1 VGKSGAPIGDIR
13 MVGADSEFKVRDV
26 QIFFADAGHAERA
39 LDLLREVE
47 GAEVLFVSNDA
58 LEIHRGGTIETVSR
72 VPLETVMDLR
82 MVYTPGV
89 ASVCKRIAELPEA
102 AWDYTHKGNRI
113 AIVTNG
119 TAVLGLGDIGPLA
132 SLPVME
138 GKAAIL
144 AHYVGVSAD
153 PVLLDTKDED
163 EIVEIVAKMASHYGA
178 IQLEDIAAP
187 ACFEI
192 EERLG
197 DRLDIPVFH
206 DDQHGTATVCVA
218 GLINALERTS
228 RQPGDVRAVVL
239 GAGAAGIAIT
249 RFLLRFG
256 VADVVLCDS
265 KGALYEGRAEGMNTW
280 KDEIAKTTNRD
291 RITGSLSDAMEGRNL
306 FVGVSKPGL
315 VSKEMVAS
323 MEDDSIVF
331 ALANPVSEIA
341 TQDALDAGAAVAI
354 DGRGMN
360 NALAYPGIFRGA
372 LDARARTIDGDM
384 MLAAAGALADMAEH
398 GQLLPD
404 MLDLEV
410 HRRVAE
416 AVEARAQE
424 NRASG

>member
-1 VGKSGAPIGDIR
+1 MESPESLEPSVNWQERYNASHIVTVRLKMIDRPGKLAECLTAMGQCGAPIGDIR
-13 MVGADSEFKVRDV
+13 MIGADSEFKIRDV
-26 QIFFADAGHAERA
+26 QIFFTDANHAERT

-47 GAEVLFVSNDA
+47 GAEVLFVSNDV

-89 ASVCKRIAELPEA
+89 ASVCRRIAELPEA

-153 PVLLDTKDED
+153 PVLLDTKDEEEII
-163 EIVEIVAKMASHYGA
+163 EIVSKMASHFGA

-192 EERLG
+192 EHRLG
-197 DRLDIPVFH
+197 ERLDIPVFH

-218 GLINALERTS
+218 GLINALRRTD

-239 GAGAAGIAIT
+239 GALASDRRSKIA
-249 RFLLRFG
+249 FLSHNL
-256 VADVVLCDS
+256 
-265 KGALYEGRAEGMNTW
+265 
-280 KDEIAKTTNRD
+280 
-291 RITGSLSDAMEGRNL
+291 SLT
-306 FVGVSKPGL
+306 K
-315 VSKEMVAS
+315 
-323 MEDDSIVF
+323 
-331 ALANPVSEIA
+331 
-341 TQDALDAGAAVAI
+341 
-354 DGRGMN
+354 
-360 NALAYPGIFRGA
+360 
-372 LDARARTIDGDM
+372 
-384 MLAAAGALADMAEH
+384 
-398 GQLLPD
+398 
-404 MLDLEV
+404 
-410 HRRVAE
+410 
-416 AVEARAQE
+416 
-424 NRASG
+424 